1 MDSEQAKINAKKYG
15 FQPGKSGNPGGRPKG
30 IPAYLKSVYGEH
42 MEKVFEGLQ
51 DMLNDKHL
59 SLANRIKIYEILMD
73 RAIGKAVQT
82 QDITITAPEPIHFVL
97 ADNEPS
103 KNH

>member
-1 MDSEQAKINAKKYG
+1 
-15 FQPGKSGNPGGRPKG
+15 
-30 IPAYLKSVYGEH
+30 

-51 DMLNDKHL
+51 EMLNDKRL

-82 QDITITAPEPIHFVL
+82 QDITITAPEPIHFIL
-97 ADNEPS
+97 KSNETDRS
-103 KNH
+103 N